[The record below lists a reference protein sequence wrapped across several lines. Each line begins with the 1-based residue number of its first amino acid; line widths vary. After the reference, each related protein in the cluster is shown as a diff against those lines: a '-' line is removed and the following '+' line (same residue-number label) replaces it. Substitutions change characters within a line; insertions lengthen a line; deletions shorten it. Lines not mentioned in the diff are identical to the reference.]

1 MKYLTRDKRRLDF
14 SLHPSPFTLHPSPF
28 TLHPSPITSI
38 LMIRLCNDADI
49 PAIFTIINDA
59 AQAYRGA
66 IPDDCWN
73 DPYMPEQEL
82 RHELASGV
90 VFWGYEEN
98 NELVGVMGIQDVADV
113 TLIRHSYVRT
123 AQRRRG
129 IGAKL
134 LSHLRTVADKP
145 ILIGTWKAAT
155 WAVRF
160 YRKHGFR
167 VVPEEEKN
175 RLLRKYWTISD
186 RQIETSLVLAE
197 AQTRLR

>member
-1 MKYLTRDKRRLDF
+1 
-14 SLHPSPFTLHPSPF
+14 
-28 TLHPSPITSI
+28 
-38 LMIRLCNDADI
+38 MIRPCTQADI
-49 PAIFTIINDA
+49 SAILEIVNDA
-59 AQAYRGA
+59 AMAYRGA
-66 IPDDCWN
+66 IPADCWK
-73 DPYMPEQEL
+73 DPYMPTQEL

-98 NELVGVMGIQDVADV
+98 GELIGVMGIQDVADV
-113 TLIRHSYVRT
+113 TLIRHAYVRT

-134 LSHLRTVADKP
+134 LSHLRKLAEKP

-155 WAVRF
+155 WAIHF

-175 RLLRKYWTISD
+175 RLLRKYWAISD

-197 AQTRLR
+197 VQRPLR